1 MPIVKKQNADFRAD
15 TQVSVADPAAGDSA
29 SPQVD
34 GQACD
39 RDGSQVEVIRA
50 ANGDI
55 TQINVRCDCGR
66 VTSVAC
72 EY

>member
-15 TQVSVADPAAGDSA
+15 TQVSVADLASGESA
-29 SPQVD
+29 SSQAD

-39 RDGSQVEVIRA
+39 QNASQVEVIRA

-55 TQINVRCDCGR
+55 TQINVRCDCGK